1 MSGFA
6 ATIEIRSGRPPWALP
21 VVAIGLL
28 LACVAVLIADLPI
41 WLGVALVLGI
51 ALAAVR
57 EWRSA
62 TRGGIAPGV
71 EALWLAPGGE
81 WRLVRDT
88 GELEKAKLLYRQGF
102 VTRRLVGLT
111 LLSMAT
117 AHGRGSK
124 VRVWLT
130 PAMLGQTDW
139 RRLQVRLRN
148 P

>member
-21 VVAIGLL
+21 VLAIGLL
-28 LACVAVLIADLPI
+28 LACVAVLVADLPI

-51 ALAAVR
+51 VLAGVR
-57 EWRSA
+57 EWLAAR
-62 TRGGIAPGV
+62 RGGIAPGV
-71 EALWLAPGGE
+71 AALWLAPGGE

-88 GELEKAKLLYRQGF
+88 GELEKARLLYRQGF

-111 LLSMAT
+111 LLSVGT
-117 AHGRGSK
+117 AQGRGSK

-130 PAMLGQTDW
+130 PGMLGRTGW